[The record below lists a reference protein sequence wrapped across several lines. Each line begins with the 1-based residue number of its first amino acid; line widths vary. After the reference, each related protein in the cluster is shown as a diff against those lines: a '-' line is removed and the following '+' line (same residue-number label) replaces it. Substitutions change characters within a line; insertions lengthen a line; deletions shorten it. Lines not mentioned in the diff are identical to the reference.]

1 MELTTNTEFV
11 NKIYSELGKFS
22 KSEKKIVD
30 LIVSDPQF
38 VINATISQ
46 LATRG
51 EISEASISRFCKRI
65 NLNGFH
71 HLKVLLAQ
79 SSLNQADAQENTSL
93 TTHDKTLE
101 KLVKDKESEIQAT
114 LEGFD
119 PQVMQQIIQAI
130 KDARLIQVMAEGN
143 TFPVALDA
151 CFKFNQIGRL
161 AFTASSWE
169 VAMGQALNLTDA
181 DVLIVVSNSGESRQL
196 IQLINVAKKNHVT
209 IIALTNNNSSPIAV
223 LADHN
228 VMTASRG
235 TIFMSEYFF
244 SRVAAVTA
252 IEAIFMLLLA
262 DDPQLKKKIQA
273 HELLIAVNKI

>member
-1 MELTTNTEFV
+1 MEPNIKEFV
-11 NKIYSELGKFS
+11 NRIYSDLGKFS

-30 LIVSDPQF
+30 LIINDPQF

-51 EISEASISRFCKRI
+51 KVSEASISRFCKRMD
-65 NLNGFH
+65 LNGFH

-79 SSLNQADAQENTSL
+79 SSLINVEPQESSL
-93 TTHDKTLE
+93 NSHDKTLE
-101 KLVKDKESEIQAT
+101 KLMNDKEKEIQAT
-114 LEGFD
+114 LEGLD
-119 PQVMQQIIQAI
+119 KSKTKEIIQTI

-169 VAMGQALNLTDA
+169 VAMGQALNLMEL
-181 DVLIVVSNSGESRQL
+181 DVMIVISNSGESRQL
-196 IQLINVAKKNHVT
+196 IQLIEVAKKNQVKV
-209 IIALTNNNSSPIAV
+209 IAFTNNSSSPIAA
-223 LADHN
+223 LSDYN
-228 VMTASRG
+228 VDTASRG

-244 SRVAAVTA
+244 SRVSAVTA
-252 IEAIFMLLLA
+252 IEAIFMLLIA
-262 DDPQLKKKIQA
+262 DNPQLKKKIQK
-273 HELLIAVNKI
+273 HELLIASKKI